1 MSAKPNNNLRLIAI
15 VGAVVAAVGLL
26 AGLAFATLTTN
37 SDSDSEVHRPEA
49 SATAPAAQPIK
60 IIATVD
66 NGMPGND
73 RQFAMLEFE
82 VNPEGGQ
89 ITGTYTK
96 VTINGSGKAVGMENP
111 TQIGGTGGATT
122 FKLQVPDGTVKG
134 NLLGANS
141 PGTILK
147 FDRTFGV
154 EKYDWTIISSA
165 QEFKNTV
172 TTYLQRFADCSK
184 KHAVDPCEGVV

>member
-1 MSAKPNNNLRLIAI
+1 MSAKPNNNWRPIAI
-15 VGAVVAAVGLL
+15 IGAVVAAVGLL
-26 AGLAFATLTTN
+26 AGLAFAALTTN
-37 SDSDSEVHRPEA
+37 SDSDSEVHRPTA
-49 SATAPAAQPIK
+49 SATTPAAEPVK
-60 IIATVD
+60 IIASVD

-96 VTINGSGKAVGMENP
+96 VTINGSGNPVGMDHP
-111 TQIGGTGGATT
+111 TPIGGTGGATT
-122 FKLQVPDGTVKG
+122 FELQVPDGTVNG
-134 NLLGANS
+134 NLLGDNS

-154 EKYDWTIISSA
+154 ENYEWKIIRSA
-165 QEFKNTV
+165 QEFKDAV
-172 TTYLQRFADCSK
+172 ATYLQRFADCSK